1 MQAIF
6 AFDLVGRKNF
16 ANAEKNLTNSIQD
29 FYKLFLYLFS
39 ILPELKRYREK
50 KIENLKEKLNP
61 SEEDLNP
68 NRKFINNLVIAQI
81 EENSTLKK
89 LLESYKISWENHPDL
104 IVSIYNEMIKSDFFE
119 TYMANRTQNYEE
131 DKRFVLQIIATTFAN
146 SELLHWFLSEQNVH
160 WTNDYNDALLMLYRN
175 IEIFKESHGN
185 TTKIFP
191 LWKDEIEDKKF
202 YKDLFLKTTTK
213 DSEYQ
218 EIIEKKLQNWDFDR
232 LINIDIILIK
242 MAICELL
249 EFPTIPIKVTLN
261 EYIELAKNYSSNKSG
276 TFVNGMLDKI
286 IADFRNEDKI
296 KKIGRGLIN

>member
-16 ANAEKNLTNSIQD
+16 ANAEKSLTNSIQD

-39 ILPELKRYREK
+39 ILPELKHYREK

>member
-16 ANAEKNLTNSIQD
+16 ANAEKSLTNSIQD

>member
-16 ANAEKNLTNSIQD
+16 ANAEKSLTNSIQD

-39 ILPELKRYREK
+39 ILPELKHYREK

-175 IEIFKESHGN
+175 IEIFKGSHGN